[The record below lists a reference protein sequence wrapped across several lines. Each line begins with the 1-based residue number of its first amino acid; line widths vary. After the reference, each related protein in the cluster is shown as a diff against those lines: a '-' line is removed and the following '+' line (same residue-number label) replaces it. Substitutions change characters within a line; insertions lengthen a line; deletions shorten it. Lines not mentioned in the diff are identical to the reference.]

1 MKESGA
7 GAENTDW
14 GRLMAAAQG
23 GDGDSYARL
32 LRSVLPFVRA
42 IIRHHHRAPDRVD
55 DVVQD
60 VLLCVHRVRHT
71 YDPGRSFSNWIG
83 AIAHRRSV
91 DALRR
96 RVRIEKNETASDGY
110 ETFADPQANSDIE
123 SQDNKAVLAEAMS
136 ALPAGQRRAVE
147 LLRLRELSLAE
158 AARESGQSEGA
169 LKVSL
174 HRAIQSLRNVL
185 IGRDH
190 GPY

>member
-1 MKESGA
+1 MAESAPDDLGWA
-7 GAENTDW
+7 Q
-14 GRLMAAAQG
+14 LMAAAQS
-23 GDGDSYARL
+23 GDGAAYARL

-42 IIRHHHRAPDRVD
+42 IARRHHGASDRVD

-71 YDPGRSFSNWIG
+71 YDPRRSFSNWIG

-96 RVRIEKNETASDGY
+96 RVRIERNEAPSDGY
-110 ETFADPQANSDIE
+110 ETFADPRANSDME
-123 SQDNKAVLAEAMS
+123 VQNNKAVLADAITS
-136 ALPAGQRRAVE
+136 LPAGQRRAVE

-158 AARESGQSEGA
+158 AASVSGQSEGA

-174 HRAIQSLRNVL
+174 HRAIQSLRAIL
-185 IGRDH
+185 RGRDN
-190 GPY
+190 GSY